1 MRIPVLG
8 KLFGKKKEGYSYRVY
23 RSIHSQ
29 RRKAR
34 IFYYP
39 FRWLFRTASRIQH
52 AEISVIGLENIPP
65 DGSVLLVG
73 NHPNSF
79 LDYFNLLT
87 VVRHPIATAAKDT
100 ITGVPVVGAL
110 MRDHALFVPIARK
123 QDHATTKVPEEVRKE
138 QNDKSIQL
146 LVDHLVDGRLFNIY
160 AEGRSTDSRKLN
172 KIKLG
177 FMFAVIQ
184 AEKQFNFRLNLK
196 IVPYGYYY
204 DRINKFQ
211 SSVCLIFGKPFRI
224 RDLVDLPE
232 DYMALSE
239 SKRND
244 LEKRIMVEGKRRL
257 EADINDLIISIND
270 LSLIDIIDEATALLI
285 LTPVKYM
292 NAFGNI
298 KEKYRLSKNLS
309 DGFQRAARTE
319 EGRSRLETLKDTI
332 RAYRKKLKTA
342 GLRDATVRREES
354 KAAAGFGMASILQGI
369 LLMPLIIPGY
379 ITSFLPRRVAGLMRK
394 YVVDIKKLGRVD
406 GDEQAVLW
414 AFYTSLINYPAIS
427 ILIYWALKTFA
438 WPPLLAWASQW
449 PEQTFPAGT
458 LAYVLG
464 NHPSLSA
471 GAVAVFS
478 FFFLIWLWGFA
489 IRRGRRFRDG
499 LRWLGDSLTSTFRAR
514 KLEPFREMRYQII
527 DEIDSILEDH

>member
-8 KLFGKKKEGYSYRVY
+8 KLFGRKKEGYAYRVY

-29 RRKAR
+29 RRRAG
-34 IFYYP
+34 IFYFP
-39 FRWLFRTASRIQH
+39 FRWLFRTAARIQH
-52 AEISVIGLENIPP
+52 SEISVIGLENVPP

-100 ITGVPVVGAL
+100 LTNVPVVGPL
-110 MRDHALFVPIARK
+110 MRDHALFIPIARK
-123 QDHATTKVPEEVRKE
+123 QDQALTRVSEEDRKE
-138 QNDKSIQL
+138 ANDKSMQM

-211 SSVCLIFGKPFRI
+211 SSVCLIFGKPFRV
-224 RDLVDLPE
+224 RDLVDIPD
-232 DYMALSE
+232 DYMSLSE
-239 SKRND
+239 SRRND
-244 LEKRIMVEGKRRL
+244 MEKRIMVEGKRRL
-257 EADINDLIISIND
+257 EASINDLIISIND

-292 NAFGNI
+292 NSFGNI
-298 KEKYRLSKNLS
+298 REKYRLSKNLS
-309 DGFQRAARTE
+309 DCFQRAAGNE
-319 EGRSRLETLKDTI
+319 DGRKRLETLKDTI
-332 RAYRKKLKTA
+332 RAYRKKLKQA
-342 GLRDATVRREES
+342 GLRDAVIRRERS
-354 KAAAGFGMASILQGI
+354 KTAMGFGILSVIQG
-369 LLMPLIIPGY
+369 LMLMPLIIPGY
-379 ITSFLPRRVAGLMRK
+379 ITSFLPRRVAGWMRK
-394 YVVDIKKLGRVD
+394 YIIDIKKKPRVD
-406 GDEQAVLW
+406 GDEQAVLG
-414 AFYTSLINYPAIS
+414 AFFTSLLNYPALS
-427 ILIYWALKTFA
+427 AAAYWALQKYA
-438 WPPLLAWASQW
+438 WPWLSAWAAQW
-449 PEQTFPAGT
+449 PEQSFPAGT
-458 LAYVLG
+458 ISYLLG
-464 NHPSLSA
+464 NFPSLTA
-471 GAVAVFS
+471 AIIAVFT
-478 FFFLIWLWGFA
+478 FFFLIWLWGFSV
-489 IRRGRRFRDG
+489 RRGRRFRTG
-499 LRWLGDSLTSTFRAR
+499 LRWFGDMFASVFLAK

-527 DEIDSILEDH
+527 DEIDGIMEDY

>member
-1 MRIPVLG
+1 MLG
-8 KLFGKKKEGYSYRVY
+8 KLFGRKKEGYSYRVY

-29 RRKAR
+29 RRKAGL
-34 IFYYP
+34 FYFP
-39 FRWLFRTASRIQH
+39 FRWLFRTAASIQH
-52 AEISVIGLENIPP
+52 SEIDVIGLENIPP

-100 ITGVPVVGAL
+100 LTNVPVVGPL
-110 MRDHALFVPIARK
+110 MRDHALFIPIARK
-123 QDHATTKVPEEVRKE
+123 QDQAQTKVSEEDRK
-138 QNDKSIQL
+138 QANDQSIQL

-224 RDLVDLPE
+224 RDLVELPA
-232 DYMALSE
+232 DYMSQ
-239 SKRND
+239 SDSRRND

-257 EADINDLIISIND
+257 EAEINDLIISIND

-292 NAFGNI
+292 NSFGNI

-309 DGFQRAARTE
+309 DGFQRAAKSD

-332 RAYRKKLKTA
+332 RAYRKKLQA
-342 GLRDATVRREES
+342 SGLQDAVVRREKS
-354 KAAAGFGMASILQGI
+354 KSALGFGLLSLVQGI
-369 LLMPLIIPGY
+369 LLLPLTIPGY
-379 ITSFLPRRVAGLMRK
+379 LTSFLPRRMAGLARK
-394 YVVDIKKLGRVD
+394 YIIDIKKMPRVD
-406 GDEQAVLW
+406 GDEKAVLA
-414 AFYTSLINYPAIS
+414 AFFTSLINYPVLAG
-427 ILIYWALKTFA
+427 LTYWALTRFA
-438 WPPLLAWASQW
+438 WPPLAGWASQW

-458 LAYVLG
+458 ISYLLSQ
-464 NHPSLSA
+464 HPSLVA
-471 GAVAVFS
+471 GIIAGIA
-478 FFFLIWLWGFA
+478 FFFLIWLWGFSV
-489 IRRGRRFRDG
+489 RRGRRFRTG
-499 LRWLGDSLTSTFRAR
+499 LRWFGDMLMSVFREK

-527 DEIDSILEDH
+527 DEIDGILEDY

>member
-8 KLFGKKKEGYSYRVY
+8 RLFGKKKEGYSYRVY
-23 RSIHSQ
+23 RSIHSK
-29 RRKAR
+29 RRKAG
-34 IFYYP
+34 IFYFP
-39 FRWLFRTASRIQH
+39 FRWLFRTAAKIQH
-52 AEISVIGLENIPP
+52 AEIDVIGLENIPP

-100 ITGVPVVGAL
+100 LTKVPVFGPL
-110 MRDHALFVPIARK
+110 MRDHALFIPIARK
-123 QDHATTKVPEEVRKE
+123 QDQALTKVSEEERK
-138 QNDKSIQL
+138 QANDQSIQL

-224 RDLVDLPE
+224 RDLVDLPP
-232 DYMALSE
+232 DYMELSE

-244 LEKRIMVEGKRRL
+244 LEKRIMVEGKRKL
-257 EADINDLIISIND
+257 EAEINDLIISIND

-292 NAFGNI
+292 NSFGNI

-309 DGFQRAARTE
+309 DGFQRAAKTDD
-319 EGRSRLETLKDTI
+319 GRKRLDTLKDTV
-332 RAYRKKLKTA
+332 RAYRKKLKDA
-342 GLRDATVRREES
+342 GLRDAVVRRERS
-354 KAAAGFGMASILQGI
+354 KSAMGFGILSILQG
-369 LLMPLIIPGY
+369 LLFMPLIIPGY
-379 ITSFLPRRVAGLMRK
+379 LTSFLPRRMAGLMRK
-394 YVVDIKKLGRVD
+394 YVIDIKKKPRVD
-406 GDEQAVLW
+406 GDEQAVLG
-414 AFYTSLINYPAIS
+414 AFFTSIFNYPA
-427 ILIYWALKTFA
+427 LAGLTYWALGRFA
-438 WPPLLAWASQW
+438 WPPLQSWAAQW

-458 LAYVLG
+458 IAYVLG
-464 NHPSLSA
+464 NHPGLAA
-471 GAVAVFS
+471 GGVAVFV

-489 IRRGRRFRDG
+489 IRRGRRLRTG
-499 LRWLGDSLTSTFRAR
+499 LRWFGDMMVSVLRER

-527 DEIDSILEDH
+527 DEIDGILEDY